1 MKRIRVVV
9 VDDSPTS
16 RQVLVAILRADHE
29 IEVVGQAADGLE
41 AVEMVKRLHPDIVT
55 MDVQM
60 PKLDGFAATKRIMVE
75 APTPILI
82 TTSVDPHVLSVSLEA
97 VRMGALAVHA
107 KPGAPTAPA
116 FDEEARE
123 LVRQVKAMSYVK
135 VVRHYEP
142 SPAQAPLTQMQTLA
156 AAALH
161 KIPAEVVAIA
171 ASTGGPGALHRIL
184 TTLPADYPVPIL
196 VVQHISRGFIPGFA
210 GWLDKAS
217 RLRVK
222 PAQEGEALRPG
233 TVYVAVDDHHLCVT
247 PLRRIHLS
255 TAQAVGGFRPSGTVL
270 FESVAAAFGSRAV
283 AVILTGM
290 GRDGVDGLRAV
301 RKAGGRTVAES
312 EATAVVYGMPAAAVG
327 AGLADFILPLDQV
340 CAAVAG
346 LRLSVRPPVVRGLR
360 KVGTR

>member
-1 MKRIRVVV
+1 VKRIRVVV

-16 RQVLVAILRADHE
+16 RQVLVAILRADDE
-29 IEVVGQAADGLE
+29 IEVVGQAVDGLE

-82 TTSVDPHVLSVSLEA
+82 TTSVDPGVLSVSLEA
-97 VRMGALAVHA
+97 VRVGALAVHA
-107 KPGAPTAPA
+107 KPGAPGALA

-123 LVRQVKAMSYVK
+123 LVRQVKAMSQVK
-135 VVRHYEP
+135 VVRHYEWA
-142 SPAQAPLTQMQTLA
+142 PAPVLATPAPAT
-156 AAALH
+156 AALH
-161 KIPAEVVAIA
+161 EVPAEVVAIA
-171 ASTGGPGALHRIL
+171 ASTGGPGAIHRIL
-184 TTLPADYPVPIL
+184 TSLPAGYPVPIL

-217 RLRVK
+217 PLHVK
-222 PAQEGEALRPG
+222 PAQEGEELRPG
-233 TVYVAVDDHHLCVT
+233 TVYVAVDDHHLCLS
-247 PLRRIHLS
+247 PARRIHLS
-255 TAQAVGGFRPSGTVL
+255 TAAAVGGFRPSGTVL
-270 FESVAAAFGSRAV
+270 FESVAAAFRSRAV

-301 RKAGGRTVAES
+301 RRAGGRTIAES
-312 EATAVVYGMPAAAVG
+312 EATAVVYGMPSAAVH
-327 AGLADFILPLDQV
+327 AGLADFILPLDDV
-340 CAAVAG
+340 CAAIASLDAV
-346 LRLSVRPPVVRGLR
+346 PVGSGLR